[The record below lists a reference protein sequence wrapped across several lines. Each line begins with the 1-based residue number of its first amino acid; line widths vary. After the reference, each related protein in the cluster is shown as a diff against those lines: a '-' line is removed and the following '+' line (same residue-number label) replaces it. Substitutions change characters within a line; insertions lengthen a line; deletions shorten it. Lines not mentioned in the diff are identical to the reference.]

1 MSTRPFV
8 NDIFKLKNKVNGD
21 NSGAQGEWINIYTG
35 QEVIQDKYEANVVV
49 NYNNPLPI
57 IAIVNDLTAAQAN
70 WKMPGI
76 EVAKIKEVFIQKK
89 YKSLIELSQKIEI
102 EGDMYEGWR
111 VNGKMQIRSM
121 AGNILRLY
129 VYIKVT

>member
-35 QEVIQDKYEANVVV
+35 QEVIQDKYEQNVVV

-76 EVAKIKEVFIQKK
+76 EVAKIKEVMIMKK
-89 YKSLIELSQKIEI
+89 YRSLIELSQKIEI
-102 EGDMYEGWR
+102 EGEMYEGWR

>member
-35 QEVIQDKYEANVVV
+35 QEVIQDKYEQNVVV

-57 IAIVNDLTAAQAN
+57 IAIVNDLTATQAN

-76 EVAKIKEVFIQKK
+76 EVAKIKEVMIMKK
-89 YKSLIELSQKIEI
+89 YRSLIELSQKIEI
-102 EGDMYEGWR
+102 EGEMYEGWR